1 MYKIYDCENIKK
13 YKNKIYKY
21 NYFRLIYY
29 NENRHRVQKMFKTY
43 ELALQYASNFI
54 V

>member
-1 MYKIYDCENIKK
+1 MYKIYDCKNIKK

-29 NENRHRVQKMFKTY
+29 DEDGFRVQKMFKTY
-43 ELALQYASNFI
+43 DLALQFASKL
-54 V
+54 